1 MNNYKQISQ
10 NLINSYQ
17 SGDISIIAVV
27 AGMTHF
33 GNIAYEEFKQE
44 KLDLIK
50 GFIEQYTEIICEELG
65 VTQDWFDN
73 QITIALQNICID
85 IELIIGDVCFA
96 LFNEKLAGQKPTP
109 ELFSWYMGLKERLK
123 ILVKSTTY
131 YQVLDELKEEYSR
144 NEEEF
149 VENFIQLE
157 DDPQFHLAFE
167 KMESL
172 NEEVSEI
179 ASTIIKENPSLLVE
193 SAFQQALEI
202 VLQRDNIDDPSVRE
216 ILTGLSGVSIQMK
229 KIGKSFDVLE
239 NLLEK
244 IPTN

>member
-33 GNIAYEEFKQE
+33 GNIAYEELKQK
-44 KLDLIK
+44 KLHFIK
-50 GFIEQYTEIICEELG
+50 HFIKQYTEIICEELG

-109 ELFSWYMGLKERLK
+109 ELVSWYKDLKERLK
-123 ILVKSTTY
+123 MLVKSTTH
-131 YQVLDELKEEYSR
+131 YQVLNELTEKYSR
-144 NEEEF
+144 NEREI
-149 VENFIQLE
+149 VEKVIQLE
-157 DDPQFHLAFE
+157 DDPQFRPAFE
-167 KMESL
+167 QMEPW
-172 NEEVSEI
+172 NKKVSEI
-179 ASTIIKENPSLLVE
+179 ASAIIKENPSLLVE
-193 SAFQQALEI
+193 SAFQQALVV
-202 VLQRDNIDDPSVRE
+202 VLQTDNIYDPSVRE
-216 ILTGLSGVSIQMK
+216 ILTRLSGVSIQMK
-229 KIGKSFDVLE
+229 KI
-239 NLLEK
+239 
-244 IPTN
+244 